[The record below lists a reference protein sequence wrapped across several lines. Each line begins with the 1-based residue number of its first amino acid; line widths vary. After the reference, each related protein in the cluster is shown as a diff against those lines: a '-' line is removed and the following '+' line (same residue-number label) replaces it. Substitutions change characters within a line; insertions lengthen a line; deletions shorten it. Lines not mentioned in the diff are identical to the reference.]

1 MTYMIIAQ
9 YQEYSLAT
17 NKRLKDMVENRVRLY
32 SHNLKSKLY
41 SILNDGYNSGL
52 FEHGSFDSDLSCSFT
67 YLKQIT

>member
-52 FEHGSFDSDLSCSFT
+52 FEHGSFDSDLSCSFI
-67 YLKQIT
+67 YIP